1 MFEQL
6 YKSIHEHA
14 DLTTE
19 EWEYCKTKFIPKRLR
34 KRQYLL
40 QQDDIC
46 RKLAFIEK
54 GALVAYSIDEK
65 GTQKVIQFGFEGWWI
80 ADLYSFLT
88 NEPSSLNSEGLE
100 DCELL
105 LIDREEHEE
114 LMQQVHA
121 IGNYHRI
128 LFQNAFVALQR
139 RVENTIGS
147 TAEEKYS
154 RLVEEFPIHFFNR
167 IPQHL
172 IASYLGITPET
183 LSRVRN
189 QRATRRS

>member
-6 YKSIHEHA
+6 YKSIHVHV
-14 DLTTE
+14 DLTAE
-19 EWEYCKTKFIPKRLR
+19 EWEFSKTKFIPKRLR
-34 KRQYLL
+34 KRQYLH
-40 QQDDIC
+40 QQDDVC

-54 GALVAYSIDEK
+54 GALVSYSVDER

-80 ADLYSFLT
+80 SDLYSFLT
-88 NEPSSLNSEGLE
+88 NEPSTLNIEALE

-105 LIDREEHEE
+105 LIDKEEHEE
-114 LMQQVHA
+114 LMQEVPA

-147 TAEEKYS
+147 TAEEKYTT
-154 RLVEEFPIHFFNR
+154 LIEEYPISFFNR

-189 QRATRRS
+189 QRTARRT

>member
-6 YKSIHEHA
+6 YKSIHAHVT
-14 DLTTE
+14 LTPE
-19 EWEYCKTKFIPKRLR
+19 EWEFCKTKFIPKRLR
-34 KRQYLL
+34 RRQYLL
-40 QQDDIC
+40 QQGDVC

-54 GALVAYSIDEK
+54 GAVVAYTIDDK

-88 NEPSSLNSEGLE
+88 NEPSALNIEALE
-100 DCELL
+100 DSELL
-105 LIDREEHEE
+105 LIDKVEHEE
-114 LMQQVHA
+114 LMEQVHA

-128 LFQNAFVALQR
+128 LFQNAFIALQR
-139 RVENTIGS
+139 RVGNTIGT
-147 TAEEKYS
+147 TAGEKYNT
-154 RLVEEFPIHFFNR
+154 LVEEFPASFFNR

-172 IASYLGITPET
+172 IASYLGVTPET

-189 QRATRRS
+189 QRASQRD

>member
-6 YKSIHEHA
+6 YKSIQEHV
-14 DLTTE
+14 DLTSE

-54 GALVAYSIDEK
+54 GALVSYSIDEK

-88 NEPSSLNSEGLE
+88 SEPSSLNIEALE
-100 DCELL
+100 DSELL
-105 LIDREEHEE
+105 LIDKQEHEE
-114 LMQQVHA
+114 LIMQVQA
-121 IGNYHRI
+121 MGNYHRI

-139 RVENTIGS
+139 RVEHTIGT
-147 TAEEKYS
+147 TAEQKYS
-154 RLVEEFPIHFFNR
+154 TLIKEFPISFFNR